1 MPTETVRVE
10 WIHDQVFLMNDHFG
24 FPIVMSQPSGV
35 NGADLL
41 PLSVIGCAI
50 WDVLAILRKQRQ
62 QITSLQVA
70 ADSLRDS
77 DPPWRFRKIRVH
89 YRFGGQNLDLAR
101 IKRAIELTETKY
113 CSTLATL
120 RDAVEITSDY
130 EIVDEHE
137 SK

>member
-24 FPIVMSQPSGV
+24 FPIVMTQPSGV

-70 ADSLRDS
+70 ADSVRDS
-77 DPPWRFRKIRVH
+77 DPPWRFRKIRIL
-89 YRFGGQNLDLAR
+89 YRLGGRDLDEAR
-101 IKRAIELTETKY
+101 IKRAIELTESKY

-120 RDAVEITSDY
+120 RDAVEITSEY
-130 EIVDEHE
+130 EIVDERE
-137 SK
+137 GK